1 MVTADRESADP
12 PAEGSRPNALR
23 RLYDWVLSW
32 ADRPGGP
39 AALFGLA
46 AAESVF
52 FPVPPDVLLVPMCLG
67 KPRRALRFALLC
79 TAGSVVGGVLGYWVG
94 FTLYQ
99 SVGEWILDLYGYH
112 DVYRRVGELY
122 RENLVV
128 ALGAAGFTP
137 IPYKVFTIA
146 AGGFAVSLPAFLVI
160 SAVSRGARFFL
171 VAGLLRVFGRP
182 VREFIERWFN
192 LLSLLFAVLVIAGFV
207 VLRWV
212 V

>member
-1 MVTADRESADP
+1 MVTADRESAEP
-12 PAEGSRPNALR
+12 TAGGSRPNALR